1 MSYVE
6 YLLFLH
12 VHFLSFC
19 PPALSFLSS
28 FDLFIWFVRCR
39 PGLTVAMQSRFPL
52 VEIDRTRTRTGS
64 RVDQRAKLVEIVV
77 VATGGPFRTL
87 ANPFRISF
95 ACIMTRVLSCLVWKP
110 LFNSVN
116 ARRYNKPENVIR
128 FLLQCAQTCLPY
140 LWKERPPFPSMF
152 SIVHFVYSFL
162 SLFFIV
168 SNFCTNFMRNI

>member
-1 MSYVE
+1 MSYVDCF
-6 YLLFLH
+6 LFLH
-12 VHFLSFC
+12 VHFFSFSTL
-19 PPALSFLSS
+19 PPPSFSFFFSS
-28 FDLFIWFVRCR
+28 FDLFIWSVRCR

-52 VEIDRTRTRTGS
+52 VEIDRTRTGS

-110 LFNSVN
+110 LFNSMN

-140 LWKERPPFPSMF
+140 LWKKRPFASVFYYRTFRLP
-152 SIVHFVYSFL
+152 L
-162 SLFFIV
+162 SFFILY
-168 SNFCTNFMRNI
+168 RI